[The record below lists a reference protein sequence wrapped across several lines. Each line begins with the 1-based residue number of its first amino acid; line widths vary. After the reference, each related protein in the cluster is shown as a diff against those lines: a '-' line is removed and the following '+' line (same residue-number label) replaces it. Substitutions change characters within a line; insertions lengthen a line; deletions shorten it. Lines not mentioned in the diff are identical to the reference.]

1 MATQYPVLAKAP
13 LYIRASLLFPYAQGL
28 RFVHTVFKQEGQAGF
43 ARVFRNPPV
52 STQQVLHPDI
62 YFSGVEPIDVP
73 LPKLHDE
80 RKWKVLTSGSLG
92 EFDHS
97 VLLEQYAGRDEAEAI
112 APSWRGASAALMER
126 KADRRSVLLYASE
139 WSTPENARKM
149 FDAYRKVLKG
159 KWKQMR
165 IDSDTAGSLTGSGD
179 DGDFRVSVSGTRVSV
194 MEGLP
199 PAMPAKVN

>member
-1 MATQYPVLAKAP
+1 
-13 LYIRASLLFPYAQGL
+13 
-28 RFVHTVFKQEGQAGF
+28 
-43 ARVFRNPPV
+43 
-52 STQQVLHPDI
+52 
-62 YFSGVEPIDVP
+62 
-73 LPKLHDE
+73 
-80 RKWKVLTSGSLG
+80 
-92 EFDHS
+92 
-97 VLLEQYAGRDEAEAI
+97 
-112 APSWRGASAALMER
+112 MER